1 VADQHPLW
9 ERQAWDT
16 AASFKAF
23 RTWLLQEQRPR
34 SLDAAYRQQVGREWY
49 AGGTR
54 IRASDTW
61 RRWYQAKGK
70 DGERIP
76 GARTWEER
84 ARAYDDHLAEQ
95 ERLKWEAR
103 RREVREAD
111 WQAGEALRDLA
122 AQILAQTPQFLR
134 TTRRLV
140 KGKNGQ
146 PDREVITIGISA
158 DTMVRVL
165 KLASE
170 LQQQAAEVQ
179 PPVQE
184 VRHRHS
190 GAVVQAEVKADDDP
204 DRIAAILNVLAEV
217 GAIPPATAG
226 AGDAAADEIHPPRA
240 DPAAGGVPAADVP

>member
-111 WQAGEALRDLA
+111 WQAG
-122 AQILAQTPQFLR
+122 R

-226 AGDAAADEIHPPRA
+226 RRGGCNPTGDCGRWRRR
-240 DPAAGGVPAADVP
+240 G